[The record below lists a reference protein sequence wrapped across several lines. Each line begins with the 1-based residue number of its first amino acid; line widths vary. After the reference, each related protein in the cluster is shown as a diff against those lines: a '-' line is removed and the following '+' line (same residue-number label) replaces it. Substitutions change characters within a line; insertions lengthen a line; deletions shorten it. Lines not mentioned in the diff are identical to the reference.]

1 MAPSEHVKVYNILSD
16 NALSNHL
23 PINFF
28 IEVQETKTFNSRYK
42 LNGAFL
48 QDPAV
53 TMELAALW
61 QSFPSSSGFLGNYTS
76 WLIGIR
82 HTEEVG
88 LQAHMSRAQEH
99 LQLNSVDPTAQQEL
113 ASALDSFRSFDAYKL
128 EGQQIQAE
136 VK

>member
-1 MAPSEHVKVYNILSD
+1 MAVIPKLIWVLRKLHQLVNWYKAYCLGKAKVQQ
-16 NALSNHL
+16 A
-23 PINFF
+23 
-28 IEVQETKTFNSRYK
+28 
-42 LNGAFL
+42 
-48 QDPAV
+48 
-53 TMELAALW
+53 
-61 QSFPSSSGFLGNYTS
+61 
-76 WLIGIR
+76 
-82 HTEEVG
+82 EEVG